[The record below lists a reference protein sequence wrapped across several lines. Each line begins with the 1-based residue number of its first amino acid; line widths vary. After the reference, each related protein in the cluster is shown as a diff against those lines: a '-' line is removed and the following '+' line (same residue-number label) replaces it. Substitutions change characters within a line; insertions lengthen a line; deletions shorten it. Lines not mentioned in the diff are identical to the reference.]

1 MDNREKNLKYIREV
15 KPEEIKWTKLFGAYS
30 CGKKI
35 GEEIKKGNLLNLKVL
50 KNIENEIE
58 HQSTLWTLTP
68 FVMIFLT
75 RELEKEYGSKKEE
88 FYYLLGIYKLI
99 VETLK
104 FIKENALGK
113 DSFNNLEIYL
123 NMEEFFDIGL
133 DLEDFEDEEEY
144 EEYIEAH
151 FEEENLE
158 KEFNSAFYYTNFIVE
173 NSKDIIKKFL
183 TVEDGKIKNLA
194 KEILEKL

>member
-1 MDNREKNLKYIREV
+1 MKNMNKNIEYIKNV
-15 KPEEIKWTKLFGAYS
+15 KPEEIEWTKLFGAYS
-30 CGKKI
+30 CGKRI
-35 GEEIKKGNLLNLKVL
+35 GEQIKKGNLFNLKVL
-50 KNIENEIE
+50 KNIESEIE

-104 FIKENALGK
+104 FIKENALDR

-123 NMEEFFDIGL
+123 NMEEFFDIDL
-133 DLEDFEDEEEY
+133 DLEDFEDE

-151 FEEENLE
+151 FEEENLD

-173 NSKDIIKKFL
+173 NSKDIVKNLL
-183 TVEDGKIKNLA
+183 TTEDEKIKNLA

>member
-1 MDNREKNLKYIREV
+1 MNNREKNLKYIREV

-35 GEEIKKGNLLNLKVL
+35 GEQIKKGNLLNLKVL
-50 KNIENEIE
+50 KNIESEIE

-68 FVMIFLT
+68 FVMIFLI

-104 FIKENALGK
+104 FIKENALDR

-123 NMEEFFDIGL
+123 KMEEFFDIGL

-144 EEYIEAH
+144 IETH

-173 NSKDIIKKFL
+173 NSKDIIKNLL
-183 TVEDGKIKNLA
+183 TSEDEKIKNLA

>member
-1 MDNREKNLKYIREV
+1 MKNMNKNIEYIKNV
-15 KPEEIKWTKLFGAYS
+15 KPEEIEWTKLFGAYS
-30 CGKKI
+30 CGKRI
-35 GEEIKKGNLLNLKVL
+35 GEQIKKGNLLNLKVL
-50 KNIENEIE
+50 KNIESEIE

-104 FIKENALGK
+104 FIKENALDR

-123 NMEEFFDIGL
+123 NMEEFFDIDL
-133 DLEDFEDEEEY
+133 DLEDFEDE

-151 FEEENLE
+151 FEEENLD

-173 NSKDIIKKFL
+173 NSKDIVKNLL
-183 TVEDGKIKNLA
+183 TTEDEKIKNLA

>member
-1 MDNREKNLKYIREV
+1 MKNMNKNIEYIKNV
-15 KPEEIKWTKLFGAYS
+15 KPEEIEWTKLFGAYS
-30 CGKKI
+30 CGRRI
-35 GEEIKKGNLLNLKVL
+35 GEQIKKGNLLNLKVL
-50 KNIENEIE
+50 KNIESEIE

-104 FIKENALGK
+104 FIKENALDR

-123 NMEEFFDIGL
+123 NMEEFFDIDL

-144 EEYIEAH
+144 IEVH
-151 FEEENLE
+151 FEEENLD

-173 NSKDIIKKFL
+173 NSKDIVKNLL
-183 TVEDGKIKNLA
+183 TTEDEKIKNLA

>member
-1 MDNREKNLKYIREV
+1 MNNREKNLKYIREI
-15 KPEEIKWTKLFGAYS
+15 KPEEIEWTKLFGAYS

-35 GEEIKKGNLLNLKVL
+35 GEQIKKGNLLNLKVL

-104 FIKENALGK
+104 FIKENALDR
-113 DSFNNLEIYL
+113 DSFDNLEIYL

-133 DLEDFEDEEEY
+133 DLEDFEDE

-173 NSKDIIKKFL
+173 NSKDIIKNLL
-183 TVEDGKIKNLA
+183 TSEDEKIKNLA

>member
-1 MDNREKNLKYIREV
+1 MKNMNKNIEYIKNV
-15 KPEEIKWTKLFGAYS
+15 KPEEIEWTKLFGAYS
-30 CGKKI
+30 CGRRI
-35 GEEIKKGNLLNLKVL
+35 GEQIKKGNLLNLKVL
-50 KNIENEIE
+50 KNIESEIE

-104 FIKENALGK
+104 FIKENALDR

-123 NMEEFFDIGL
+123 NMEEFFDIDL
-133 DLEDFEDEEEY
+133 DLEDFEDE

-151 FEEENLE
+151 FEEENLD

-173 NSKDIIKKFL
+173 NSKDIVKNLL
-183 TVEDGKIKNLA
+183 TTEDEKIKNLA

>member
-1 MDNREKNLKYIREV
+1 MKNMNKNIEYIKNV
-15 KPEEIKWTKLFGAYS
+15 KPEEIEWTKLFGAYS

-35 GEEIKKGNLLNLKVL
+35 GEQIKKGNLLNLKIL
-50 KNIENEIE
+50 KNIESEIE

-68 FVMIFLT
+68 FVIIFLT

-104 FIKENALGK
+104 FIKENALDR

-123 NMEEFFDIGL
+123 NMEEFFDIDL
-133 DLEDFEDEEEY
+133 DLEDFEDE

-151 FEEENLE
+151 FEEENLD

-173 NSKDIIKKFL
+173 NSKDIIKNLL
-183 TVEDGKIKNLA
+183 TSEDEKIKNLA

>member
-1 MDNREKNLKYIREV
+1 MKNMNKNIEYIKNV
-15 KPEEIKWTKLFGAYS
+15 KPEEIEWTKLFGAYS
-30 CGKKI
+30 CGKRI
-35 GEEIKKGNLLNLKVL
+35 GEQIKKGNLLNLKVL
-50 KNIENEIE
+50 KNIESEIE

-104 FIKENALGK
+104 FIKENAL
-113 DSFNNLEIYL
+113 DRESFNNLEIYL
-123 NMEEFFDIGL
+123 NMEEFFDIDL
-133 DLEDFEDEEEY
+133 DLEDFEDE

-151 FEEENLE
+151 FEEENLD

-173 NSKDIIKKFL
+173 NSKDIIKNLL
-183 TVEDGKIKNLA
+183 TTEDEKIKNLA